1 MENQPSENPANE
13 APPAVHQ
20 WIASGWQNYVF
31 KRFPE
36 AESDFRQALRL
47 SDCLSDAYYGLGASL
62 RSQNRI
68 PEAIEANP
76 SRPSRSLSERGD
88 PRPPA
93 GRPLAPLP
101 RGRPD
106 RPGAG
111 KRHPGLPAHL

>member
-68 PEAIEANP
+68 PEAIEAWKKAQECLEADATAADAGH
-76 SRPSRSLSERGD
+76 RAILRQLLGAQISLLTGA
-88 PRPPA
+88 PA
-93 GRPLAPLP
+93 KEA
-101 RGRPD
+101 
-106 RPGAG
+106 
-111 KRHPGLPAHL
+111 